1 MPAATTALGPIRS
14 KPGHEANPPVINGL
28 LAVNHNQ
35 LSNNFKRGSV
45 SNMRMTLK
53 SIAQRLDV
61 STASVSNAFNRP
73 DQLSADLRARILKE
87 CARLGYHGPN
97 HAARSLRTGK
107 SGIVGVMLADS
118 LAYNF
123 KDPCAIEFMR
133 GVAESLDNQRVNLLL
148 MPGGESSFDQQALET
163 IPDCFILYG
172 PPNDRSVL
180 GRLQSQHKPI
190 VAVDFTIPNHLSLN
204 IDNYQGAYE
213 AAHHVFS
220 KVGTVDG
227 TLDSTAVAV
236 VGLRLL
242 DQQAISTIA
251 GRTLF
256 EADVSISRVR
266 LDGFRAA
273 ARDLGCTLPDSL
285 VWHTH
290 DSAWNDGVEAAELA
304 LQTQPRPRA
313 LLCMSD
319 QLALAAL
326 SVARSQGLRVP
337 EDVAIVGFD
346 DIPAAQQS
354 HPSLSTVYQP
364 SLEKGR
370 LAARMVMAPDKHHNT
385 VLPTK
390 FIVRESSALK

>member
-1 MPAATTALGPIRS
+1 
-14 KPGHEANPPVINGL
+14 
-28 LAVNHNQ
+28 
-35 LSNNFKRGSV
+35 
-45 SNMRMTLK
+45 
-53 SIAQRLDV
+53 
-61 STASVSNAFNRP
+61 
-73 DQLSADLRARILKE
+73 
-87 CARLGYHGPN
+87 
-97 HAARSLRTGK
+97 
-107 SGIVGVMLADS
+107 
-118 LAYNF
+118 
-123 KDPCAIEFMR
+123 
-133 GVAESLDNQRVNLLL
+133 
-148 MPGGESSFDQQALET
+148 
-163 IPDCFILYG
+163 
-172 PPNDRSVL
+172 
-180 GRLQSQHKPI
+180 
-190 VAVDFTIPNHLSLN
+190 
-204 IDNYQGAYE
+204 
-213 AAHHVFS
+213 
-220 KVGTVDG
+220 
-227 TLDSTAVAV
+227 
-236 VGLRLL
+236 LRLL

-273 ARDLGCTLPDSL
+273 ARDLGCALPDSL